1 MPIRKCFKSNSMMAD
16 VFRRF
21 LKNKLALISLMILC
35 VIVLCAVF
43 ANLIVPYNKAIS
55 QDIVNKL
62 QPPSMQH
69 WFGTDQFGRDVFAR
83 ILYGTRISLL
93 IGVCTTAGALLISG
107 FLGSVAGYYGGR
119 VDNIIMRLMDVLMC
133 IPAILLAM
141 TVIATLGQSIQNM
154 IIAIGISQISGFC
167 RIIRSVILNLKGMDF
182 IEAAKSCG
190 ARDGRIILTHIIP
203 NAIGP
208 IIVQCSMNI
217 AVSIIGAASLSFIGL
232 GVSPPTPEWGIM
244 LSEAKDHMRTA
255 PYLSTIPGIA
265 IVVTA
270 LSFNLLGDG
279 LRDAL
284 DPRLKD

>member
-35 VIVLCAVF
+35 VIVLSAVF

>member
-1 MPIRKCFKSNSMMAD
+1 MPIRKRFKSNSMMAD